1 MMANQ
6 IFRRVSFIT
15 LVAFASTL
23 LFGGCVA
30 ALKESYYLA
39 AHDPET
45 QSTNYFR
52 ITLKGDSSLSS
63 AKFSVGFYDRNA
75 VERLFGETALER
87 EYLATKIEL
96 FGQDGKRLRD
106 LAAQLAAANTAEES
120 LRKERLN
127 QANSALSELIGKYRV
142 RLSSKGELLQQ
153 YGVALDRASTLQREG
168 EAFLKIGSSDLIPAS
183 ARLREAQG
191 YLEAIRVAVDGR
203 VLVRFFDGAG
213 NEIDV
218 TNKTQV
224 IFVASDASRFFEALR
239 QLAESEVASQD
250 MLKIALGPQIK
261 EARRLSAR
269 AASSDTEESITQD
282 KLKAIQAELTSA
294 TAIDLVKKEILRAA
308 SAASGAS
315 IEFKTADNIRDFLR
329 GATEP

>member
-1 MMANQ
+1 MSRGISRRLSKVSVIAYFAMM
-6 IFRRVSFIT
+6 
-15 LVAFASTL
+15 L
-23 LFGGCVA
+23 LGGCVA
-30 ALKESYYLA
+30 TLKESYYLA
-39 AHDPET
+39 AHDPDT

-52 ITLKGDSSLSS
+52 ITLKGDTSFSS

-106 LAAQLAAANTAEES
+106 LAAQLAAANTAEQS
-120 LRKERLN
+120 LRKDRLD
-127 QANSALSELIGKYRV
+127 QANSALSELIGKYRF
-142 RLSSKGELLQQ
+142 RLASMGELLQRF
-153 YGVALDRASTLQREG
+153 GPPLDRASTLQREG
-168 EAFLKIGSSDLIPAS
+168 EAFLKSNPSDLISAS

-218 TNKTQV
+218 ANKTQV
-224 IFVASDASRFFEALR
+224 VFVASDASRFFEALR
-239 QLAESEVASQD
+239 QLAESEAASED

-261 EARRLSAR
+261 EARWLAAR
-269 AASSDTEESITQD
+269 AASSDSETSITQQE
-282 KLKAIQAELTSA
+282 LKAIQAELTSA
-294 TAIDLVKKEILRAA
+294 TNIALVKKEILRAA

-315 IEFKTADNIRDFLR
+315 IEFKDQGNIRDFLR